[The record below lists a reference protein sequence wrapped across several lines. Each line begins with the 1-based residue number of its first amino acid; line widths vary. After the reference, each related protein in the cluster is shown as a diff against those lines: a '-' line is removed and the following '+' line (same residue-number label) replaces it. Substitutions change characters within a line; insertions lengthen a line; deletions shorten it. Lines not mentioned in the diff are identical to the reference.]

1 LIDGIPLIDIGQGA
15 LITFV
20 VLMVLTD
27 RLVWHKRLSV
37 LESRIAVLDET
48 NRHLAEQN
56 DTLLKS
62 VVPTVNGV
70 LGALHQGLVEDG
82 DRS

>member
-1 LIDGIPLIDIGQGA
+1 MIDGIPVLDIGQGA
-15 LITFV
+15 LLALVI
-20 VLMVLTD
+20 LMILTD
-27 RLVWHKRLSV
+27 RLVPGRRLTTLQAR
-37 LESRIAVLDET
+37 LEVLDET

-70 LGALHQGLVEDG
+70 LGALHQGLVEDQE
-82 DRS
+82 RP